1 MSTALLASTFRQGA
15 RGLANYTLGMVL
27 YLWLFIWVYPSFAG
41 SKALNT
47 LLQDLPAGML
57 RVLGYSLGVTH
68 LSGFLAGEFYS
79 LLYLIILT
87 IYAVFTGARV
97 MAHLIDNRFMG
108 YLLATPVSRRR
119 VACTQALALLGGV
132 VLIAAL
138 TTAGGLLGAAWFAPR
153 SHLAAGPFVRL
164 NLVGMLVFTV
174 VAAYSFLF
182 SALAPDERTALSLSA
197 FVTLVFYGLHIV
209 ADLSRQLRW
218 VAHLSLFTIFNP
230 PALIAGQGA
239 VLVDAPVLAGIT
251 VALLVLAV
259 LGFERRQLPL

>member
-1 MSTALLASTFRQGA
+1 MSAALFASTFRQGV
-15 RGLANYTLGMVL
+15 RGLANYALGMVL

-47 LLQDLPAGML
+47 LLQGLPAGLL
-57 RVLGYSLGVTH
+57 RVLGYTLGVTQ

-79 LLYLIILT
+79 LLYLVILA
-87 IYAVFTGARV
+87 IYAIFTGARV

-108 YLLATPVSRRR
+108 YLLATPVARRR
-119 VACTQALALLGGV
+119 VACTQALVLLSGV
-132 VLIAAL
+132 VVIAAL
-138 TTAGGLLGAAWFAPR
+138 TTAGGLLGAAWFAP
-153 SHLAAGPFVRL
+153 HAHIAAGPFVRM

-182 SALAPDERTALSLSA
+182 SALAPDERTALSLST
-197 FVTLVFYGLHIV
+197 FVTLVFYGLHLV
-209 ADLSRQLRW
+209 ADLSNRLRW

-230 PALIAGQGA
+230 PALIAGRGA
-239 VLVDAPVLAGIT
+239 VLVDSLVLTGVT

-259 LGFERRQLPL
+259 LGFEQRQLPL